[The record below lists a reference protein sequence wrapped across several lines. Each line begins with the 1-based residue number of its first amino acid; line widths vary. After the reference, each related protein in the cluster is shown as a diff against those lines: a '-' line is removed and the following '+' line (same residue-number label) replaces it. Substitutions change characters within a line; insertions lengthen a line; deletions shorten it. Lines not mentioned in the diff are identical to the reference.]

1 MAQTTKAIT
10 ATSFVEMRTTDDG
23 GKFLVLLVTY
33 ADASQAKVVFPIE
46 TAVPV

>member
-1 MAQTTKAIT
+1 MPQTTKTIT
-10 ATSFVEMRTTDDG
+10 ASQFVECRTTKDG

-33 ADASQAKVVFPIE
+33 TGGAQERVVFPIE